1 MRAQGAGLKAK
12 DLILDTRCWLLIKR
26 LDAGYLLK
34 DKKNNLMLFLVIA
47 FTTYLGVETGF
58 YPGKRAQRDSSIQ
71 HQTVFLASH
80 LTPHTS
86 HLVPQ
91 ASNRFFN
98 QAAPSQS
105 ELWQGPAHKTPTVLQ
120 HLKTG
125 RLFFRQQT
133 VHGHLPSQSLTCHL

>member
-1 MRAQGAGLKAK
+1 
-12 DLILDTRCWLLIKR
+12 
-26 LDAGYLLK
+26 
-34 DKKNNLMLFLVIA
+34 MLFLVIA

-91 ASNRFFN
+91 
-98 QAAPSQS
+98 
-105 ELWQGPAHKTPTVLQ
+105 TVFSIKR
-120 HLKTG
+120 H
-125 RLFFRQQT
+125 RLNLNPGKALLIKPQLFCST
-133 VHGHLPSQSLTCHL
+133 